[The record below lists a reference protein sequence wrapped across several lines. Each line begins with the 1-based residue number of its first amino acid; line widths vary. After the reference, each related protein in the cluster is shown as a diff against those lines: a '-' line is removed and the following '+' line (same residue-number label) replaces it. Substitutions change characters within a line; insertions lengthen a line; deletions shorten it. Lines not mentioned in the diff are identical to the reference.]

1 MLFFVQNPPAFS
13 DKLYINIRIGRN
25 FQKNKTGECMGL
37 WRQEKY
43 SFLINIR
50 VHQIPEGKSP
60 LNIICVNRMII
71 CKLLSIC
78 LCL

>member
-13 DKLYINIRIGRN
+13 DKLDINIRIGRN
-25 FQKNKTGECMGL
+25 FQKNKTGGCML

-50 VHQIPEGKSP
+50 VHKIPEEKSP
-60 LNIICVNRMII
+60 LNIMCVNRMII
-71 CKLLSIC
+71 CKLLSIF

>member
-1 MLFFVQNPPAFS
+1 
-13 DKLYINIRIGRN
+13 
-25 FQKNKTGECMGL
+25 MGL

-71 CKLLSIC
+71 CKLFSIY